1 MRDQE
6 QAARVASQAKVVEE
20 IRETCDRFAAGAV
33 SYRVAI
39 AAIEYVI
46 DRETR
51 VVRVGNVVHTPEVQ
65 T

>member
-20 IRETCDRFAAGAV
+20 IRQACDEFAAGAV
-33 SYRVAI
+33 SYRRAI
-39 AAIEYVI
+39 KAIETVI
-46 DRETR
+46 EEETR
-51 VVRVGNVVHTPEVQ
+51 VVRVGNVHTPEVQ